1 MTKKNNPE
9 LEKNLEEFQRRTGA
23 PTKTFCLLPWVHL
36 STRPNGHMRVCCTA
50 NASSVGPTNDKEH
63 GGEVGVLKNADG
75 KPANL
80 NHSDLMS
87 SWNNDYMKNVRKQ
100 MLNNEMPPSCMKCY
114 KEEDAGHMSKRYWE
128 TEYWSRRVD
137 MEEVIAETAED
148 GSIPPKT
155 RYLDLRLGSKCNL
168 KCIMCSPHD
177 SSMWV

>member
-1 MTKKNNPE
+1 
-9 LEKNLEEFQRRTGA
+9 
-23 PTKTFCLLPWVHL
+23 
-36 STRPNGHMRVCCTA
+36 
-50 NASSVGPTNDKEH
+50 
-63 GGEVGVLKNADG
+63 
-75 KPANL
+75 
-80 NHSDLMS
+80 
-87 SWNNDYMKNVRKQ
+87 MKNVRKQ

-148 GSIPPKT
+148 GSIPPKI

-177 SSMWV
+177 S